1 MLDDARF
8 RSLIENRAR
17 HPERIAERARA
28 RQRRPLL
35 GDAGSLFL
43 IAADHAAR
51 GVLKAGDRALA
62 MADRREL
69 LERILTA
76 LEQPGVDGLLGSPDV
91 IEDLLLLDALD

>member
-62 MADRREL
+62 GHVSD
-69 LERILTA
+69 
-76 LEQPGVDGLLGSPDV
+76 LLGDFDHRLLGLVRLHGRDDV
-91 IEDLLLLDALD
+91 EGTRPAR